1 VKRKIFS
8 LLLTVLIFVL
18 IFRNI
23 DIESFLNSIPHIRV
37 NYLFFALAYFLIY
50 PFVGIER
57 WRVMIQLRHSLG
69 FWEAFKIY
77 FIGETLNMA
86 LPSKAGDLSK
96 AYFLKKGGICT
107 FSFGMSSV
115 VFEKLLDLIS
125 LGFAFILGFIFLR
138 AGEALYTKMFAV
150 IGVFILLFFCFLFLD
165 RAVFIKRWLYAL
177 KGKRLV
183 KSFNEVT
190 AFVKII
196 KARKNLGLLLGLI
209 SISIL
214 FWLGHLFQIFLFF
227 RAANMNISYWEV
239 LFYVPVAILVALIP
253 ITIGGMGTRDLTLLG
268 LLSSFIVPETIV
280 LGGLLI
286 SLRYFIPALF
296 GLLFIKD
303 ALEYIRAKKSEPVS
317 AQDT

>member
-1 VKRKIFS
+1 
-8 LLLTVLIFVL
+8 
-18 IFRNI
+18 
-23 DIESFLNSIPHIRV
+23 
-37 NYLFFALAYFLIY
+37 
-50 PFVGIER
+50 
-57 WRVMIQLRHSLG
+57 
-69 FWEAFKIY
+69 
-77 FIGETLNMA
+77 
-86 LPSKAGDLSK
+86 
-96 AYFLKKGGICT
+96 
-107 FSFGMSSV
+107 MSSV

-138 AGEALYTKMFAV
+138 TGEALYAKMFIV

-165 RAVFIKRWLYAL
+165 RAVFIKRWLYVL

-268 LLSSFIVPETIV
+268 LLSSFIVPEKIV

-303 ALEYIRAKKSEPVS
+303 AVEYIRAKKSEPVS
-317 AQDT
+317 SQNT